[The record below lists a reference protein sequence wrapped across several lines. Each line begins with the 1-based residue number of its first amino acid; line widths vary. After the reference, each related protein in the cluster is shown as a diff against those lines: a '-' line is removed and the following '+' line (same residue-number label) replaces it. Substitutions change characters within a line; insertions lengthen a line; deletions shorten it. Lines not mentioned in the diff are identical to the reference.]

1 MSSLEEAIAFV
12 SQRKVDVS
20 TAQTAPSGLW
30 HVELTPGEGKHPA
43 PTDHVKV
50 HYTGWLPD
58 GTKFDSSVDRGEPAV
73 FPLNRVIAG
82 WTEGVAAMKVG
93 SKRVLIIPPDLG
105 YGAHGAPPVIPPN
118 ATLVFEV
125 ELLGIGR

>member
-1 MSSLEEAIAFV
+1 MNVDEQALNFV
-12 SQRKVDVS
+12 RARDID
-20 TAQTAPSGLW
+20 TADAETTPSGLW
-30 HVELTPGEGKHPA
+30 HVDIATGEGKSPQ
-43 PTDHVKV
+43 PSDSVKV

-82 WTEGVAAMKVG
+82 WTEGVGTMKAG
-93 SKRVLIIPPDLG
+93 GKRILIIPPDLG
-105 YGAHGAPPVIPPN
+105 YGEMGSPPVIPGN

-125 ELLGIGR
+125 ELLAIG

>member
-1 MSSLEEAIAFV
+1 MNIDEQALTFV
-12 SQRKVDVS
+12 RDRNID
-20 TAQTAPSGLW
+20 TADAQTTPTGLW
-30 HVELTPGEGKHPA
+30 HVDMTTGDGDSPR
-43 PTDHVKV
+43 PTDQVKV

-82 WTEGVAAMKVG
+82 WTEGVGTMKPG
-93 SKRVLIIPPDLG
+93 GKRMLIIPPDLG
-105 YGAHGAPPVIPPN
+105 YGPMGSPPVIPGN

-125 ELLGIGR
+125 ELLAIM